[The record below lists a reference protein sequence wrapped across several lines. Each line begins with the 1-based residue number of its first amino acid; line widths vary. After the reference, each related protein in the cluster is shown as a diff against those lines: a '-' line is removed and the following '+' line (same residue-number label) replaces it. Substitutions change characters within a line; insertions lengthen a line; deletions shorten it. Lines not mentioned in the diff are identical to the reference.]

1 MDAQL
6 TLHQKIALAL
16 TQGATPDVVTK
27 AMGLPLMCERTVELF
42 EAMLVEVRK
51 KFPEGTPI

>member
-6 TLHQKIALAL
+6 TWHQKVALAL

-42 EAMLVEVRK
+42 EGMLAEVRK
-51 KFPEGTPI
+51 KFPEGTAG